1 MDTPRTHH
9 GEPSDE
15 PVFDREAFRTAR
27 LRAGLTLA
35 DLARDTHMSLSGM
48 KKLQAGHR
56 TRPQPETYRKIVWR
70 LGLPPGSLWIST
82 TPSTPHEV
90 AVGGDA

>member
-1 MDTPRTHH
+1 MI
-9 GEPSDE
+9 
-15 PVFDREAFRTAR
+15 FDREAFRTAR
-27 LRAGLTLA
+27 RRAGLTLA

-70 LGLPPGSLWIST
+70 LGLPPGSLWVDA
-82 TPSTPHEV
+82 TPQEHHGAS
-90 AVGGDA
+90 VGSGA